1 MAGLRLKTYGFHNAE
16 NLKRSFLFSA
26 ESPTMLV
33 TLNMILMAGYA
44 KYDINGEHLVCR
56 SKGQ

>member
-26 ESPTMLV
+26 ESAYQAWLR
-33 TLNMILMAGYA
+33 LSMILMAGYA
-44 KYDINGEHLVCR
+44 KYDINGDTSSLPV
-56 SKGQ
+56 